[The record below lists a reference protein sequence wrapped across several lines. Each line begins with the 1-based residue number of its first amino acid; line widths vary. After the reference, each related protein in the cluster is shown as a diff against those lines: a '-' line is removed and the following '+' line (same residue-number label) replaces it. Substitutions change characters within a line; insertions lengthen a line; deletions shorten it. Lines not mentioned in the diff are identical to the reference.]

1 MRTEARYNEV
11 EIRTIQR
18 LRDEELTAVCMLL
31 CLLLFLILGILPT
44 IPTGITKFFRPA
56 FIFISAFSIYRCYP
70 IRSSRWQI
78 VLGIYFF
85 MVFICNRI
93 TGHATEAFI
102 SHELFILF
110 FILAAGRRWSR
121 REINLI
127 LDTVIFS
134 CDVQAIVVLIC
145 NSLLLHAGGQ
155 QHINYLWCIVNRNAV
170 AFAIVPGAVACMLK
184 LIFCKK
190 GWKTDFLRVYW
201 MFSLLLCTYDVFALG
216 CRSAFY
222 SLCFGIFCI
231 VWERVKRTRN
241 PAEKIIQELMI
252 IIMVIVGINFLMRI
266 ASGAYSSRLF
276 SLEDTGRKEIWDNAM
291 ELIREKPLFGGGY
304 DYWDEAGYRIGTHNT
319 FITFLLEGGAIA
331 AAIATFHFMFLSLEL
346 LGSGSIIPFAFL
358 AETVMHMLTEGS
370 MDYYA
375 YLPMILCVIVA
386 NYTLYQG
393 RVWELFNGI
402 DIR

>member
-1 MRTEARYNEV
+1 MRTEATYNEA

-18 LRDEELTAVCMLL
+18 LRDEELTAACMLL
-31 CLLLFLILGILPT
+31 CLLLFLILGVLPI
-44 IPTGITKFFRPA
+44 IPTGITKFYRPA
-56 FIFISAFSIYRCYP
+56 FIFISAFSLYRCYP
-70 IRSSRWQI
+70 FRSSRWQI

-85 MVFICNRI
+85 MIFICNLI
-93 TGHATEAFI
+93 TKHATEAFV

-134 CDVQAIVVLIC
+134 CDVQAVVALIS
-145 NSLLLHAGGQ
+145 NSLLLHAGSQ
-155 QHINYLWCIVNRNAV
+155 QHINYLWIVANRNAV
-170 AFAIVPGAVACMLK
+170 AFAIVPGAVASMLK

-190 GWKTDFLRVYW
+190 GWKTDFLRGYW
-201 MFSLLLCTYDVFALG
+201 IISLLLCTYDVFALG

-222 SLCFGIFCI
+222 SLCLGIACI

-241 PAEKIIQELMI
+241 PAEKIVQELMI
-252 IIMVIVGINFLMRI
+252 IIMVLVGINILMRI

-276 SLEDTGRKEIWDNAM
+276 SLEDTGRKDIWENAM

-331 AAIATFHFMFLSLEL
+331 AALAVFHLLFLSVEI

-358 AETVMHMLTEGS
+358 AETVMHMTTESS

-375 YLPMILCVIVA
+375 YLPMIFCIILA
-386 NYTLYQG
+386 NYTRYQG
-393 RVWELFNGI
+393 SVWELFNGPKN
-402 DIR
+402 R